1 MSETLLETRK
11 IYAGYGKLTILN
23 EISMQVNK
31 GEIVA
36 IIGPNGSGKSTL
48 VKAVYGIANV
58 FDGEVIFKGKNVT
71 HIRPDKLTRLGAS
84 YVPQIANVFA
94 ELDVTENLEL
104 GAIIRG
110 HNSVAET
117 MDGVFQLFPILR
129 ERHKQKAKTLSGG
142 ERQMLAIG
150 RSLMVT
156 PDLLI
161 LDEPTA
167 QLSPK
172 LASELYQKILLI
184 RDQGVTVLMV
194 EQNAKKALEMSDR
207 GYVLVAGKKAY
218 EGPSKEILAHEEF
231 GKIFLGLATGSE
243 PPKPAQKT

>member
-1 MSETLLETRK
+1 MPETLLQARGV
-11 IYAGYGKLTILN
+11 YAGYGKLTILYDITM
-23 EISMQVNK
+23 EVIT

-48 VKAVYGIANV
+48 VKSIYGIADV
-58 FDGEVIFKGKNVT
+58 FEGEVLFKARPVT
-71 HIRPDKLTRLGAS
+71 HIRPDKLTKLGAS
-84 YVPQIANVFA
+84 YVPQLANVFS
-94 ELDVTENLEL
+94 ELDVIENLEL
-104 GAIIRG
+104 GAIIRR
-110 HNSVAET
+110 HDSISDT
-117 MDGVFQLFPILR
+117 MEGVFQLFPLLQ
-129 ERHKQKAKTLSGG
+129 ERRRQKAKTLSGG

-167 QLSPK
+167 ALSPK
-172 LASELYQKILLI
+172 FASDVFQKIQEI
-184 RDQGVTVLMV
+184 RDQGVTILMV

-218 EGPSKEILAHEEF
+218 EGPSKEILSNEQF
-231 GKIFLGLATGSE
+231 GKIFLGLAAGR
-243 PPKPAQKT
+243 